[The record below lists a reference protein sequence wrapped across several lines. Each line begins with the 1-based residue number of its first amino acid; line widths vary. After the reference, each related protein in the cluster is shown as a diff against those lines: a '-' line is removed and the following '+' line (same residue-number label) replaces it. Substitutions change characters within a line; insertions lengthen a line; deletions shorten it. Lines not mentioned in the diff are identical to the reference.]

1 MRDKQDKQT
10 NRGTKRDLSGRIKSG
25 ITALFTLALVLGGA
39 LPLFSITAEE
49 IIQKMEA
56 NQVHD
61 TSYSEGEIHIADR
74 FGTKT
79 STFRSWSEGDERML
93 LEFTSRAERGQ
104 KILRTEDEIYLFFPD
119 ADELIRLQG
128 AALRDSVL
136 GSDISYEDMT
146 GDKGILDSYKVKLL
160 GEEAIDGKACYKVEL
175 EAISRDVPYPKEIMW
190 VDKELFVFRQVHR
203 FSLSGRLLKE
213 LKVLELTEQKG
224 KVFPVHLFLD
234 DTMKSKSST
243 EFITTKIE
251 IGVDIP
257 SNTFSLQEL
266 TW

>member
-1 MRDKQDKQT
+1 MR
-10 NRGTKRDLSGRIKSG
+10 NRNMKARLTAFL
-25 ITALFTLALVLGGA
+25 ITIMVAAGAAPLAA
-39 LPLFSITAEE
+39 ITAEE
-49 IIQKMEA
+49 IIERMEA

-61 TSYSEGEIHIADR
+61 TSYSEGEMHITDR

-79 STFRSWSEGDERML
+79 STFRSWSEGDEKML

-146 GDKGILDSYKVKLL
+146 GDKGILDSYNAKLL
-160 GEEAIDGKACYKVEL
+160 GEESIDGNPCYKVEL
-175 EAISRDVPYPKEIMW
+175 NAVSRDVPYPKEIMW
-190 VDKELFVFRQVHR
+190 VDKELYVFRQVHR

-213 LKVLELTEQKG
+213 MKVLEVTEQKG
-224 KVFPVHLFLD
+224 RVFPIHLFLD

-251 IGVDIP
+251 IGIDIP
-257 SNTFSLQEL
+257 SDIFSLQEL